1 MRIIYVTT
9 AIDANDY
16 KSFVS
21 LWNKKPNP
29 SNQNFHNKLIRCLAI
44 NNDVDVVSIRPFS
57 RKLVS
62 VKSLQK
68 EEKTTGNIK
77 WHYLQIKGNKV
88 LRFFRIKSDCL
99 KVFKKDDIKNAIII
113 TDTINPNCLS
123 ASVRMA
129 KVYKLPLIGVCS
141 DSPSNITGTN
151 RSYTMYLLSKASKCD
166 GYISLTNELN
176 NLYNE
181 EAKPCVIV
189 EGIVENKAGSET
201 VPHVEDKPYF
211 FFGGSLLQRYGV
223 NELISG
229 FKNLKRDDVKLIL
242 AGHSGNNQTILS
254 NIQGN
259 SNISFVGTLDISD
272 VLSYEAGAIANINP
286 RPFSEDLDRF
296 SIPSKTIEYLTS
308 GAITISVR
316 NSKLKT
322 YFEDEI
328 YWIND
333 ASDDALSTAMSNVL
347 SMDESKRKEIGLR
360 AKEKVLSLFSMDQ
373 INQKLVHFLTIFAKK

>member
-21 LWNKKPNP
+21 LWSKKPNP
-29 SNQNFHNKLIRCLAI
+29 SNQNFHNKLIRCLAM

-62 VKSLQK
+62 VKSLPK
-68 EEKTTGNIK
+68 EEKVTNNIK
-77 WHYLQIKGNKV
+77 WHYLQIKGAKII
-88 LRFFRIKSDCL
+88 RFFSIKKDCL
-99 KVFKKDDIKNAIII
+99 KIFKKDEINDAIII

-123 ASVRMA
+123 ASVRMS
-129 KVYKLPLIGVCS
+129 KTYKLPLIGICS

-151 RSYTMYLLSKASKCD
+151 RSYTLYLLKKASRCN
-166 GYISLTNELN
+166 GYISLTSELN
-176 NLYNE
+176 TLYNE
-181 EAKPCVIV
+181 DNKPNIVI
-189 EGIVENKAGSET
+189 EGIVEHNPDI
-201 VPHVEDKPYF
+201 VPHVEYRPYF

-223 NELISG
+223 NELIAG
-229 FKNLKRDDVKLIL
+229 FKKLNRSDVQLVL
-242 AGHSGNNQTILS
+242 AGHSGNDQSILS
-254 NIQGN
+254 QIKDRENIQ
-259 SNISFVGTLDISD
+259 FVGTLDINS

-296 SIPSKTIEYLTS
+296 SVPSKTIEYLTS

-316 NSKLKT
+316 NSKLRP
-322 YFEDEI
+322 YFENEI
-328 YWIND
+328 YWLND
-333 ASDDALSTAMSNVL
+333 ATEDSICAAMANVL
-347 SMDESKRKEIGLR
+347 NMNEADRKAFGLK

-373 INQKLVHFLTIFAKK
+373 VNQKLVQFLTIFAKK